1 MDCFCGFF
9 LLNILTKNKKVLYFK
24 CENQRGCKMQKRVNF
39 AIFDILKSVVDS
51 RMPDL
56 VYRNAHATAA
66 KEKIS
71 SLQSQIRNLQKFA
84 EINRYDSSD
93 VKDATGKI
101 VDCEYEIKELEK
113 SASNLH
119 FVRSELNASAE
130 FYHIYDAV
138 SKSVQLQKYYDEYAR
153 LNEKADDLSEL
164 MFACDINN
172 DPKSRSSDIC
182 NQAIADYEMYTK
194 SYDETIDRINI
205 LRGKIAELQR

>member
-1 MDCFCGFF
+1 
-9 LLNILTKNKKVLYFK
+9 
-24 CENQRGCKMQKRVNF
+24 MQKRVNF

-51 RMPDL
+51 RMSDL

-84 EINRYDSSD
+84 EINRYDSSKG
-93 VKDATGKI
+93 VTEEI

-119 FVRSELNASAE
+119 FVRSELNASAK

-138 SKSVQLQKYYDEYAR
+138 SKSVQLQKYYDEYDR

-182 NQAIADYEMYTK
+182 NQAIADYETYTK
-194 SYDETIDRINI
+194 SYDETINRINI